1 MQEEHHRNVRFTQD
15 PSLEREVLDRL
26 RDKYLTTKP
35 HPHLTELLYCLTR
48 AWYDQRRPLPPSD
61 QELMY
66 FAIGFGLEAVILRVE
81 GERDIES
88 TQVDGVWLTLDYI
101 DLYGQGADLKSTRMY
116 PDPMTGEPKRG
127 WPENWHKQFMA
138 YARLLGST
146 NFGVVVMY
154 LVPAK
159 LVAGVLS
166 YSKQDMDDNWEWVLD
181 RAGELQMFL
190 DAGEP
195 PPPFTTNAAWECK
208 NCRYRMRCE
217 VLKGT

>member
-1 MQEEHHRNVRFTQD
+1 
-15 PSLEREVLDRL
+15 
-26 RDKYLTTKP
+26 
-35 HPHLTELLYCLTR
+35 
-48 AWYDQRRPLPPSD
+48 
-61 QELMY
+61 
-66 FAIGFGLEAVILRVE
+66 
-81 GERDIES
+81 
-88 TQVDGVWLTLDYI
+88 
-101 DLYGQGADLKSTRMY
+101 
-116 PDPMTGEPKRG
+116 
-127 WPENWHKQFMA
+127 
-138 YARLLGST
+138 
-146 NFGVVVMY
+146 